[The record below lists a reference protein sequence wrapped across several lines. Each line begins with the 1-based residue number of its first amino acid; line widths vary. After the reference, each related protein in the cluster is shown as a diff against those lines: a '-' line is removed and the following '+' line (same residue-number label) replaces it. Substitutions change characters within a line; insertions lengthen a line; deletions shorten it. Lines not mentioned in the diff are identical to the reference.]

1 MSYLEIVRAVDERL
15 NVIANELQKD
25 ENADFAKSQVP
36 GLAPL
41 LRDVI
46 DENVNV
52 SKDDFTQ
59 RLLRVF
65 QDSEDQTYEDQL
77 GKLTPLEKHEL
88 ERFVAGKKTTDDID
102 EGVTGLPSLGV
113 REELRLM
120 KEAKLSK
127 LHEIKEHLLTHLSH
141 IKSWFM
147 KDETFD
153 LGPLSAF
160 KDLKVLIIL
169 V

>member
-1 MSYLEIVRAVDERL
+1 MSFLERVRAVDERL
-15 NVIANELQKD
+15 TVIANELQKD
-25 ENADFAKSQVP
+25 ENSEFAKSQVP

-41 LRDVI
+41 LKDVV

-65 QDSEDQTYEDQL
+65 HDSEDQTYEDQL
-77 GKLTPLEKHEL
+77 AKLTPLEKHEL

-102 EGVTGLPSLGV
+102 DGVMGLPSLGV

-141 IKSWFM
+141 IRSWFM
-147 KDETFD
+147 KEEAFD
-153 LGPLSAF
+153 LGPLSEF
-160 KDLKVLIIL
+160 KELKVLVIL